1 MGDDSDD
8 LPITEELVKLV
19 TGQFDLGSVLTL
31 PLCGLGRP
39 PVIKLHFRSGTARSS
54 RPPPPDAAAPAAAA
68 HSAAPAAGTAPAP
81 PPPGVAP
88 TSPMSP
94 RAAAAHHSLDLA
106 SRLAGVPTGNV
117 MVMLK
122 RGRAPKHC
130 PWGIELDASMKFTRC
145 TLQSVAQGDDEMR
158 ACVGMTL
165 TTINGQ
171 VPGADSTHPNST
183 TTGPGDANQTV
194 ACAADLVPSATSQDE
209 KLVQKQ
215 AKAAPKDTGRKAQK
229 LKAAEG
235 SG

>member
-1 MGDDSDD
+1 
-8 LPITEELVKLV
+8 
-19 TGQFDLGSVLTL
+19 
-31 PLCGLGRP
+31 
-39 PVIKLHFRSGTARSS
+39 
-54 RPPPPDAAAPAAAA
+54 
-68 HSAAPAAGTAPAP
+68 
-81 PPPGVAP
+81 
-88 TSPMSP
+88 
-94 RAAAAHHSLDLA
+94 
-106 SRLAGVPTGNV
+106 
-117 MVMLK
+117 MLK

-235 SG
+235 SGLAMLFRGPWRSFIDASTTTPQGAPASSGPRCSNTIADCCRPGSASAAIVIVFMRT